1 MLTSGTVEIDRH
13 HVTILAT
20 VQTRAISTFLMSQ
33 ICETIKNVWPKHKDI
48 TLRIQ
53 LTWIFLEGCYYK
65 ATWSKI
71 DTWLMTII
79 K

>member
-33 ICETIKNVWPKHKDI
+33 ICETIKNV
-48 TLRIQ
+48 
-53 LTWIFLEGCYYK
+53 
-65 ATWSKI
+65 
-71 DTWLMTII
+71 
-79 K
+79 